1 MNDGTIIASTVT
13 FSQMMEPSHARRT
26 EKIQGRPRPAYSLAR
41 AHLWMTAGLDD
52 SS

>member
-26 EKIQGRPRPAYSLAR
+26 EKFKGAR
-41 AHLWMTAGLDD
+41 AQLTALRGRIFG
-52 SS
+52 